1 MIAIS
6 LVLLRK
12 ILASDYFS
20 GENPHQHFS
29 HHSHPNMSRQLQ
41 GYARPRTRQMTI
53 IAQDP
58 SFKIKGQILRASVEV
73 PVEPLAPGP
82 TGYRVQVVD
91 YDSSTNKMYK
101 PRPITRDEDPYG
113 SVDSD
118 RLINDPRFHQQ
129 NVYAIAMATLRR
141 FEQALGRRVAWNF
154 PGGSHQLKIVP
165 HAFVDANA
173 FYSPN
178 DEAVF
183 FGYFR
188 GVLSKKPVFTCLSH
202 NVIAH
207 ELTHALLDGLLP
219 QYMRPRSPDQF
230 AFHEGFADIVALF
243 SVLSAFHGV
252 IEFQL
257 DQLSSSK
264 SRPKDRLIASRLLT
278 VEGLRSGF
286 LIGLAMQVGAELSGV
301 RGQPLRE
308 PALLH
313 PGGKYLTSPEFMEP
327 HRRGEVLV
335 AAMLN
340 AFLYM
345 WSESMRALGQSRP
358 GYLHSTRV
366 VQAGREVAELLLLA
380 SIRALDYTPPV
391 QVSFG
396 DFLSGLITA
405 DAEVHPLDSKH
416 RLGEAVLRAFAAY
429 GITPASRGWSSVTGA
444 WERVETY
451 LSYDALHFDAMQFDQ
466 VEMFRFLW
474 QNRHALG
481 LSDTR
486 TYVQSVRPVQ
496 RISKDGFVLR
506 ETVANYIQ
514 TLDLK
519 ASELKMF
526 GVRSPLG
533 MSPNQ
538 KLKLEGGGS
547 LVFDSYGRLRYHVHN
562 PVIGPRQEAS
572 LQYLWERGALERG
585 LSLSALHRGRG
596 DIGAAETKVNEQ
608 W

>member
-1 MIAIS
+1 
-6 LVLLRK
+6 
-12 ILASDYFS
+12 
-20 GENPHQHFS
+20 
-29 HHSHPNMSRQLQ
+29 
-41 GYARPRTRQMTI
+41 MTI

-58 SFKIKGQILRASVEV
+58 SFQINGQILRARVEV

-82 TGYRVQVVD
+82 TGYRIQVVD
-91 YDSSTNKMYK
+91 YDSSTNTMYK
-101 PRPITRDEDPYG
+101 PHLRGLENDLYERA
-113 SVDSD
+113 DS
-118 RLINDPRFHQQ
+118 RQLIDDPRFHQQ

-165 HAFVDANA
+165 HAFIDANA
-173 FYSPN
+173 FYSPH

-188 GVLSKKPVFTCLSH
+188 GVLSGEPVYTCLSH

-252 IEFQL
+252 LEFEL
-257 DQLSSSK
+257 DKLRSRK
-264 SRPKDRLIASRLLT
+264 SGTRDRLVHAKLLT
-278 VEGLRSGF
+278 VATLRSSF
-286 LIGLAMQVGAELSGV
+286 LVGLAAQVGAELSGV
-301 RGQPLRE
+301 RGQPLRQ
-308 PALLH
+308 PSLLI
-313 PGGKYLTSPEFMEP
+313 PQRTYLASPEFMEP

-345 WSESMRALGQSRP
+345 WVDNI
-358 GYLHSTRV
+358 HSLAQVRSGNLDLTRV
-366 VQAGREVAELLLLA
+366 VEAGREVAEQLLLA

-405 DAEVHPLDSKH
+405 DAEVHPTGSRY
-416 RLGEAVLRAFAAY
+416 RLGETVLRAFESY
-429 GITPASRGWSSVTGA
+429 GITPSSRTKSTPEGA
-444 WERVETY
+444 WEPLETS
-451 LSYDALHFDAMQFDQ
+451 LSYAALHFDAMQIDQ
-466 VEMFRFLW
+466 TEMFRFLW
-474 QNRHALG
+474 QNRNALG
-481 LSDTR
+481 LAETR

-496 RISKDGFVLR
+496 RISDDGFVLR

-514 TLDLK
+514 VLDIK
-519 ASELKMF
+519 ARELKKF
-526 GVRSPLG
+526 GLRAPPG
-533 MSPNQ
+533 MSSSEN
-538 KLKLEGGGS
+538 LKLHGGGS
-547 LVFDSYGRLRYHVHN
+547 LVFDAYGRLRFHVLN

-572 LQYLWERGALERG
+572 LQYLWERGALEGG
-585 LSLSALHRGRG
+585 LSLSALHRGGG
-596 DIGAAETKVNEQ
+596 DIGAAQNKKNEQ